1 MTSRSRPSIAV
12 IGAHAIVDPLRA
24 AGYSVLAA
32 GATDTPTVAAA
43 VKAEAAAG
51 RPFVVLV
58 GLLSWGGVD
67 PATRA
72 WLSVQVGAGRRV
84 LGMVSDQADS
94 TVEGIAGTRTLAL
107 PATVD
112 ELMANYGAPPVGGT
126 VGNAV
131 VGLDGSVTPVGP
143 QRQNRE
149 PEPEPEAQ
157 SEPEADPWDD
167 ESTGFDTTPVPI
179 RPGVEVPRPAAVRPA
194 QPVRVAGAAAL
205 GEMTVERSVG
215 PERAQSALV
224 VGEPCPAPEGRS
236 WPPEGT
242 WGRQPDVVESFQF
255 EPQLP
260 LRPGT
265 ACDGPLLEAF
275 PTSPPS
281 TDSGGRAAQTVP
293 SQRRV
298 APTLVVLAGKGGVG
312 KSSCAAAVAS
322 RAASSGVDGLRRVLL
337 VDASRGQGDISRLL
351 RVAGAGLPSVY
362 DAAISGNPAIA
373 VCFPDQLNSARP
385 AGLGVVE
392 FGVVLA
398 PTDDQADP
406 VVVTPEVYRSVI
418 HFARAHAD
426 LVVVDTQIVEAVD
439 TSGLIDHLVIP
450 LLVDGAWGLGIADQS
465 APGFDNL
472 VRRLNRFSQAGVNN
486 SRLMI
491 GFNRLRADT
500 TINDEALRRTV
511 APWATYVGAAAND
524 PEIASSLDLAQ
535 LPPPGPYRE
544 LVDAVLHRV
553 TGLAVFSPT
562 GPLAQS
568 LRRRWRHRLAWPSK
582 ERPGRRAG

>member
-1 MTSRSRPSIAV
+1 MASRIRPSIAV

-32 GATDTPTVAAA
+32 GATDTPSVAAA
-43 VKAEAAAG
+43 VRAEAAAG

-58 GLLSWGGVD
+58 GLPSWGGID

-84 LGMVSDQADS
+84 LGMVSDQAAT

-126 VGNAV
+126 VGTAV
-131 VGLDGSVTPVGP
+131 VGLDGSVTPVGL
-143 QRQNRE
+143 QRENRE

-157 SEPEADPWDD
+157 SEPEADPWAD
-167 ESTGFDTTPVPI
+167 ESTGFDTSPVPI
-179 RPGVEVPRPAAVRPA
+179 RPDVEVPKSAAVRP
-194 QPVRVAGAAAL
+194 VRVTGAAAL
-205 GEMTVERSVG
+205 REATVEWSVG
-215 PERAQSALV
+215 PLQAQSGLA
-224 VGEPCPAPEGRS
+224 VGDLRQAPERS
-236 WPPEGT
+236 SRPPEGT
-242 WGRQPDVVESFQF
+242 WGRQPNVDSSRS
-255 EPQLP
+255 EPQLLP
-260 LRPGT
+260 RPGM

-275 PTSPPS
+275 PTSPAS
-281 TDSGGRAAQTVP
+281 TDSGGRSAQTTP
-293 SQRRV
+293 SKQRV

-312 KSSCAAAVAS
+312 KSSCAAAVAC
-322 RAASSGVDGLRRVLL
+322 RAASSGVDGLRRVVL

-351 RVAGAGLPSVY
+351 RVAGAGLPSMY
-362 DAAISGNPAIA
+362 DAAISGDPATA
-373 VCFPDQLNSARP
+373 VCFPDQLNSARQD
-385 AGLGVVE
+385 GLGAVE

-398 PTDDQADP
+398 PADDQADP

-418 HFARAHAD
+418 RFARAHAD
-426 LVVVDTQIVEAVD
+426 LVVVDTQIVEAFD

-472 VRRLNRFSQAGVNN
+472 VRRLNRFAQAGVNN

-491 GFNRLRADT
+491 GFNRLRSDT
-500 TINDEALRRTV
+500 TVNDEALRRTV
-511 APWATYVGAAAND
+511 TPWATYVGAASDD
-524 PEIASSLDLAQ
+524 PEVASSLDLAR

-562 GPLAQS
+562 GPVTES
-568 LRRRWRHRLAWPSK
+568 SRRRWRRRLAWPSRA
-582 ERPGRRAG
+582 RPERRAG